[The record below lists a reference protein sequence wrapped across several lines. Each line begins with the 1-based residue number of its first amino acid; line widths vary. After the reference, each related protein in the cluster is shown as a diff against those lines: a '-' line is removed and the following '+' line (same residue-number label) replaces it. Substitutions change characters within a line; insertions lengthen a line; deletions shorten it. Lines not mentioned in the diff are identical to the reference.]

1 MPVQN
6 LPAEPR
12 PTARKKPRRVL
23 YALGAGDAV
32 AHLRQH
38 LAGVEPPFMM
48 SIAFSEQVFCALPQD
63 WRLDLLS
70 SNARRDLLL
79 HGPHRIE
86 NLPASPLC
94 FRSGFRY
101 HLGRALYGLR
111 LVGRAVRRR
120 AAVVI
125 ADSGTTHWCVLA
137 PLRLFRIPVVAV
149 LHNAPWPPGYPPTR
163 RLQRILLWLDGWF
176 FRHVA
181 AATVCVSP
189 ECEQQV
195 RQLAGRLHGPALQCR
210 AQYRDGFL
218 TTLPAAD
225 PAQKPF
231 CVLFLGRL
239 EEYKGVFLL
248 LDVAERLERE
258 RPGGFAWKI
267 YGEGP
272 ATEQLAAQIA
282 ARNLRQVVQLS
293 GRLAGEAQAHEA
305 MAWAHVVLVPTTSA
319 FAEGMPQ
326 SAAEGVLAGRPVVA
340 SQVVPVAGVL
350 GRAAVLFR
358 TGDAE
363 DCQTTLWRLAT
374 DAAAYE
380 AARQAT
386 LAVRAQFH
394 DRSRSLGA
402 VLKQLLSTL

>member
-6 LPAEPR
+6 LSATHSPAAWKQR
-12 PTARKKPRRVL
+12 RRVL

-48 SIAFSEQVFCALPQD
+48 SIAFSEQFFEACQQD
-63 WRLDLLS
+63 WPLELLT

-86 NLPASPLC
+86 NLPPSPLC
-94 FRSGFRY
+94 FRGGFRY

-111 LVGRAVRRR
+111 IVGRAVRRR
-120 AAVVI
+120 VAVVI

-137 PLRLFRIPVVAV
+137 LLRLFRIPVVAV
-149 LHNAPWPPGYPPTR
+149 LHNAPWPPGHPPTR
-163 RLQRILLWLDGWF
+163 RLQRILLRLDGWF
-176 FRHVA
+176 FRHIA

-189 ECEQQV
+189 ECE
-195 RQLAGRLHGPALQCR
+195 RQLRQMAGRLRGPVLQCR

-218 TTLPAAD
+218 ATVSAAN

-239 EEYKGVFLL
+239 ETYKGVFLL
-248 LDVAERLERE
+248 LDVAERLQRE

-272 ATEQLAAQIA
+272 AAEQLAAQIA
-282 ARNLRQVVQLS
+282 KRNLTQVVRLP
-293 GRLAGEAQAHEA
+293 GRLVGERQACEA
-305 MAWAHVVLVPTTSA
+305 MAWAHVVVVPTAAS

-326 SAAEGVLAGRPVVA
+326 CAAEGVLAGRPVVA

-350 GRAAVLFR
+350 GPAALLFR
-358 TGDAE
+358 TGDAD
-363 DCQTTLWRLAT
+363 DCLATLQRLAS

-386 LAVRAQFH
+386 QAARAQFYDH
-394 DRSRSLGA
+394 SQSLGA
-402 VLKQLLSTL
+402 VLKRLLPTL